1 MSVRQAVAQCIQ
13 QCVQAANQLRSAVNQ
28 IPDNRAREMATS
40 AAAHI
45 EMCIHS
51 CEEAMRYSDVTG
63 RF

>member
-1 MSVRQAVAQCIQ
+1 MPAHQPIARCVQECI
-13 QCVQAANQLRSAVNQ
+13 QAANQLRSAANQ

-51 CEEAMRYSDVTG
+51 CEDAMRYIQATG